1 MALANQKNKILGQFL
16 KSRRERMNP
25 DRVEMASR
33 YGRRRT
39 PGLRREEVAQLAGV
53 SITWYTWLE
62 QGRVAFVSRE
72 VIDAVSRALQLSA
85 EEYAHLLRLANYENA
100 SNARP
105 SEDGANLEL
114 QRLLD
119 QMVYPA
125 IVANHRTEVLAYN
138 RMANE
143 VIADFDA
150 MPPEERVMTRL
161 LFADSNM
168 NEQLV
173 NRDEV
178 RNYTIGVFRMNHDQ
192 KPDDLWFEA
201 FVREMCMKSEEFEQ
215 KWRLH
220 DVRQKQAILF
230 AFDHAELGRLD
241 FQLNSFSNING
252 NPDLH
257 CCIFAPAAGTDT
269 ARKLADLRHSAN

>member
-33 YGRRRT
+33 FGRRRT

-85 EEYAHLLRLANYENA
+85 EEYAHLLRLANYEGA
-100 SNARP
+100 ADAKP
-105 SEDGANLEL
+105 SEVDVNLDL
-114 QRLLD
+114 QPLIDQLD
-119 QMVYPA
+119 YPS
-125 IVANHRTEVLAYN
+125 IIANHRTEVLAYN

-150 MPPEERVMTRL
+150 MLPEDRVMTRL
-161 LFADSNM
+161 LFADPNM

-178 RNYTIGVFRMNHDQ
+178 RDYTIGVFRMNHDQ
-192 KPDDLWFEA
+192 KPDDLWFDA
-201 FVREMCMKSEEFEQ
+201 FVREMCLRSEEFEQ

-220 DVRQKQAILF
+220 DVRQKQAIMF

-257 CCIFAPAAGTDT
+257 CCIFAPVAGTDT
-269 ARKLADLRHSAN
+269 PRKIAALRSSAR